1 MEIPIW
7 PGEWI
12 QALSFRMGTAE
23 EGSCFLLPSLM
34 HLHAFEI
41 AKQTQFPKKEFR
53 VRVASRG
60 IENG

>member
-12 QALSFRMGTAE
+12 NSLYYRMQNAE
-23 EGSCFLLPSLM
+23 EGSCFLLPSFM

-41 AKQTQFPKKEFR
+41 VKQAQFPDKDFR
-53 VRVASRG
+53 VKVAPKG
-60 IENG
+60 ISHV